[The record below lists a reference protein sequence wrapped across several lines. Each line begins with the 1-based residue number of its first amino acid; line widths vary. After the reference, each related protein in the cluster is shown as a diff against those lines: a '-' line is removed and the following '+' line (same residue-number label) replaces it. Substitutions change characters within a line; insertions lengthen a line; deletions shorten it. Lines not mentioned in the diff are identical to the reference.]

1 MVMTGDAAEK
11 FRILRARTEKS
22 LPEFIGLQ
30 IEGAAELALRL
41 NLDLRVIRIHENEWH
56 TSDLR
61 SNRVTVEV
69 EDGVVTSAKAE

>member
-11 FRILRARTEKS
+11 FRILRARTEES

-30 IEGAAELALRL
+30 IEGAAELAQRL